1 MLPGYTFSTRRFE
14 QRDAGEKPTLSYQ
27 FQMNVQH
34 NFLPYIEQHPDTQFM
49 FFFPPYSLLSWYQT
63 YENGTLELDLHQKQA
78 LIEVLLA
85 YDNVQVYDFQAR
97 ADWIC
102 DLDNYIDARHY
113 SGAINDAMAE
123 AMAAGENRV
132 TGTAQIEADNDVIR
146 SLVDQ
151 IVSAGEWPF

>member
-1 MLPGYTFSTRRFE
+1 MLDYDPLR
-14 QRDAGEKPTLSYQ
+14 
-27 FQMNVQH
+27 
-34 NFLPYIEQHPDTQFM
+34 
-49 FFFPPYSLLSWYQT
+49 
-63 YENGTLELDLHQKQA
+63 KQA

-102 DLDNYIDARHY
+102 DLDNYIDTRHY

-132 TGTAQIEADNDVIR
+132 TGAAQIEADNDVIR